1 MSESQTEASAD
12 TVTLFRGPTCY
23 SVPNIVHC
31 VNQMAYIVGERI
43 SAGGN
48 AVVHECN
55 ERLSGEQFAIKFQ
68 VELRNKRRQRFEQEV
83 DLLVQFN
90 HPHIIAYVNHGSVM
104 GTRTVRPG
112 ARGKRLGKMPTA
124 QTDCLPFVILPRA
137 SASLADFVRERGVI
151 PTATYLGQFI
161 GLANALVKVNSKALH
176 RDIKPENILVV
187 GDTWAISDFGLCDLV
202 VGSRDLSDDDE
213 RIGPIFWMS
222 PEALNKQ
229 LGCADQISQGSDV
242 FQLASVFWYVTC
254 GRHPSGIV
262 QENDWRGPSGLFPV
276 MQRALMHSAQTRF
289 ASSEDFRSALAE
301 AIGIA

>member
-1 MSESQTEASAD
+1 MSASQTEASAD
-12 TVTLFRGPTCY
+12 TVTLVRGLTCY
-23 SVPNIVHC
+23 LVPNIVHGADKR
-31 VNQMAYIVGERI
+31 AYIVGERI

-55 ERLSGEQFAIKFQ
+55 ERVSGEQFAIKFQ
-68 VELRNKRRQRFEQEV
+68 VELRDKRRQRFDQEV
-83 DLLVQFN
+83 ELLVQFN
-90 HPHIIAYVNHGSVM
+90 DPHIIAYVTHGSVV
-104 GTRTVRPG
+104 GTKTVRPD
-112 ARGKRLGKMPTA
+112 ARGRQHRQKSVAR
-124 QTDCLPFVILPRA
+124 TDLLPFVILPRA
-137 SASLADFVRERGVI
+137 SASLADFVRKLGVI

-161 GLANALVKVNSKALH
+161 GLANALVTVNSKALH

-202 VGSRDLSDDDE
+202 IGSLDLSNDDE
-213 RIGPIFWMS
+213 RIGPVFWMS

-262 QENDWRGPSGLFPV
+262 QENDWCGPSGLFPV

-289 ASSEDFRSALAE
+289 ASSEEFRVALAE

>member
-1 MSESQTEASAD
+1 MSADQSESSVE
-12 TVTLFRGPTCY
+12 TVTLIRGRTCY
-23 SVPNIVHC
+23 LVPNIVHG
-31 VNQMAYIVGERI
+31 VDQRSYILGERI

-55 ERLSGEQFAIKFQ
+55 ERVSGEQFAIKFQ
-68 VELRNKRRQRFEQEV
+68 VELRDKRRQRFEQEV
-83 DLLVQFN
+83 DLLAHFN
-90 HPHIIAYVNHGSVM
+90 DPHIIAYVTHGAVA
-104 GTRTVRPG
+104 GTKTVRPD
-112 ARGKRLGKMPTA
+112 ARGRRFGQAPVARTES
-124 QTDCLPFVILPRA
+124 LPFVILPRA
-137 SASLADFVRERGVI
+137 SASLADFVREQGVI
-151 PTATYLGQFI
+151 STAAYLGQFI
-161 GLANALVKVNSKALH
+161 GLANALVTVNSKALH

-202 VGSRDLSDDDE
+202 IGSRDLSDDDE

-229 LGCADQISQGSDV
+229 LGCSDQISEASDV

-262 QENDWRGPSGLFPV
+262 QESDWRGPSGLFPV
-276 MQRALMHSAQTRF
+276 LQQALMHSAQSRF
-289 ASSEDFRSALAE
+289 VSSEEFRSALAE